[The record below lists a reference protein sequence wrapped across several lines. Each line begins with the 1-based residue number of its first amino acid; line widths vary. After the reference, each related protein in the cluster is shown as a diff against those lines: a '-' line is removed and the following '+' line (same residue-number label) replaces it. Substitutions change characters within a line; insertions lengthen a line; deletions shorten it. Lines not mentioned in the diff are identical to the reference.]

1 MMTLLNRRAPADLP
15 YHQAPVRLAIRA
27 AGLCCA
33 VGYHLRAA
41 SCALRANMDH
51 FQESEFRSDSFEPIR
66 VARLPDDIYGHER
79 LQRWISHAVRD
90 CAEGMQEPLSLL
102 DPARTAVVVLAP
114 EATRTQTHPGFHAGL
129 VDHALH
135 QLQAGE
141 EAGAAPGPGA
151 DAAADARIVT
161 VLALGRTGLGGG
173 LQQAMRLLG
182 EQTVEQVLLIGAD
195 SYLNAADMNAMLRA
209 ERLLVKGNSNG
220 FLPGEAAAALLL
232 TLAAP
237 GARGVFIEG
246 IGHADEA
253 GRPDGSVPSRAI
265 GLTQAIRAACEQ
277 AKLAPAKLDFRL
289 SDQNGEQ
296 FFARESANAM
306 SRIMFG
312 ARQLA
317 HLTLADKIGEV
328 GAATGVAM
336 LAWLWHDMP
345 HLDHSPGKLGLL
357 HLANDGGERCAVVVR
372 HTGES

>member
-1 MMTLLNRRAPADLP
+1 MMTFLNTRAAADRP
-15 YHQAPVRLAIRA
+15 EPVRLAIRA

-41 SCALRANMDH
+41 SCALRAQMDH
-51 FQESEFRSDSFEPIR
+51 FQESEFRSSNFDPII

-79 LQRWISHAVRD
+79 LQRWVSHAVRD
-90 CAEGMQEPLSLL
+90 CAQGMREPLSLL

-114 EATRTQTHPGFHAGL
+114 DPTRTHTGDGFHAAL
-129 VDHALH
+129 VANALH
-135 QLQAGE
+135 QLRAAEGAGT
-141 EAGAAPGPGA
+141 APGP
-151 DAAADARIVT
+151 DADARIVK
-161 VLALGRTGLGGG
+161 VIASGRAGLGNG

-182 EQTVEQVLLIGAD
+182 DQAVEQVLLIGVD

-232 TLAAP
+232 TLATP
-237 GARGVFIEG
+237 DARGVFIEG

-253 GRPDGSVPSRAI
+253 GRPEGSVPSRAV
-265 GLTQAIRAACEQ
+265 GLTEALRAAFGQ
-277 AKLAPAKLDFRL
+277 ARVTPADLDFRL

-296 FFARESANAM
+296 FFARESANAVT
-306 SRIMFG
+306 RIMFG
-312 ARQLA
+312 AQQLV

-336 LAWLWHDMP
+336 LAWLSHEMP
-345 HLDHSPGKLGLL
+345 HIDHSPGNLGVL
-357 HLANDGGERCAVVVR
+357 HLANDGGDRCAVVIR
-372 HTGES
+372 HTGEN